1 MRCWKRTRF
10 TAFPES
16 EPGLKEVNLQG
27 KKQGCDDF
35 IVCRIS
41 GPPAFYDK
49 KMCEEDNE
57 CGSTPHILLLQIS
70 HQGMLGLVVP
80 HQSRVTE
87 EQHSAAVITDQYR
100 TPTYPL
106 TPPPH
111 RKAGHM
117 TVTSVEV
124 LEPSWLGLPAS
135 PRG

>member
-87 EQHSAAVITDQYR
+87 EQHSAAVITDQHLVSSCQNK
-100 TPTYPL
+100 PSS
-106 TPPPH
+106 
-111 RKAGHM
+111 RKIDVHH
-117 TVTSVEV
+117 VHLESSWSDKINESTS
-124 LEPSWLGLPAS
+124 
-135 PRG
+135 